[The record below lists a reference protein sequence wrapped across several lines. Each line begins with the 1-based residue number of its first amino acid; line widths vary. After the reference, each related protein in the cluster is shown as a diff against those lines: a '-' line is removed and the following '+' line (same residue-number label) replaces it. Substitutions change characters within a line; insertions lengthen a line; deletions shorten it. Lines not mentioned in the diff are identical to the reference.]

1 MQQFV
6 NDFYTVAGDII
17 LPPATAIQYVAIS
30 DFNSV
35 TIINTGLRNF
45 WITGKGLRLFP
56 GHSLV
61 ISGEELQVLKGNL
74 YLEFFKGVSKA
85 TALIIRKK
93 FI

>member
-1 MQQFV
+1 MQEFV

-17 LPPATAIQYVAIS
+17 LPPATAIQYVDIS
-30 DFNSV
+30 NFNSI
-35 TIINTGLRNF
+35 TIVNTGIRNF
-45 WITGKGLRLFP
+45 WVTGKSLRLFP
-56 GHSLV
+56 GQRLV
-61 ISGEELQVLKGNL
+61 ISGEEMQILKGSL